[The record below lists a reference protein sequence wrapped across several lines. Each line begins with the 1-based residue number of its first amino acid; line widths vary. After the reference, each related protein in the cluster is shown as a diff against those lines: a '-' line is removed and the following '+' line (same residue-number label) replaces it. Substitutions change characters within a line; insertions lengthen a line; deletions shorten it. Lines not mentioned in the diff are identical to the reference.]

1 MPAVADVEH
10 RRMRSMLLF
19 FIGGAGIVWVVM
31 TVLVTAMQVSGV
43 AAFFETVVRVGGPP
57 GLFALVMLGAGLA
70 LRPR

>member
-1 MPAVADVEH
+1 ML
-10 RRMRSMLLF
+10 SMLLI

-31 TVLVTAMQVSGV
+31 TVLATAMHASGV
-43 AAFFETVVRVGGPP
+43 GAFLDTVVRVGGPP